1 MRPAERI
8 LARSVAVA
16 VLALAPAGAAAQ
28 VSIGVGAQLLSL
40 GGDDF
45 RSADAGFGGEAGVL
59 FPVGKSLQMGG
70 SVQYSSHDDA
80 FLDNNIAV
88 LGLFY
93 AGRFVF
99 RQARGNVTPYIVG
112 RGGWVRASS
121 KVDVDFDGTDD
132 DVSQTGFGFGG
143 GGGVMITLSPTVA
156 LDLGAVFH
164 AVSLGDG
171 KADGTTVPNTDAN
184 GTALQIR
191 AGVSVKLGGV
201 SP

>member
-1 MRPAERI
+1 MCPAVRI
-8 LARSVAVA
+8 LARSVAGA

-28 VSIGVGAQLLSL
+28 VSIGIGAQLLCL
-40 GGDDF
+40 GGNDF
-45 RSADAGFGGEAGVL
+45 RSADAGFGGEASVL
-59 FPVGKSLQMGG
+59 FPVGKSFKMGAA
-70 SVQYSSHDDA
+70 VQYSSHDDA

-99 RQARGNVTPYIVG
+99 RQAKGGVTPYIVG

-132 DVSQTGFGFGG
+132 DVSQTGFAFGG
-143 GGGVMITLSPTVA
+143 GGGVMIPLSPSVEI
-156 LDLGAVFH
+156 DLGAAFH

-171 KADGTTVPNTDAN
+171 KADGTTVPNTDAS

-191 AGVSVKLGGV
+191 AGVSFKIGGA
-201 SP
+201 SR